1 MRLKT
6 FTAPTTA
13 EAMDVVRRE
22 LGEDAI
28 IVSTQPGGDGQNA
41 RVTAAMEDIDPLDAP
56 VPWPDPLDAPATD
69 IAAEVRQALAY
80 HGTPA
85 PLSERLAAAAGP
97 FAETGA
103 LMALAGALDSE
114 FDFAPVSDATALRRL
129 VLIGPPG
136 VGKTISTAK
145 LAARARL
152 AGRAAVVVTT
162 DTRRAGGVEQLG
174 AFTRLLGIDLVEAG
188 GGAELAEAVRSA
200 EDGANVFVDTAGTN
214 PFSDTEMESLA
225 ALIQAAD
232 AEPVLVLAA
241 GGDPLDGIDMA
252 SAFAALGASRLLA
265 TRLDVARRFGGLLAA
280 ADAPRLAFADV
291 SVTPHIADG
300 LSPINPV
307 SLARLIMPHADE
319 PAATVQLSEAAL

>member
-6 FTAPTTA
+6 FSAPTTA
-13 EAMDVVRRE
+13 EAMDLVRRD

-28 IVSTQPGGDGQNA
+28 IVSTQPGGDGQSA
-41 RVTAAMEDIDPLDAP
+41 RVTAAMEDLDPIDVALPWRDDGDEPAADA
-56 VPWPDPLDAPATD
+56 T
-69 IAAEVRQALAY
+69 AEVRQALAF

-85 PLSERLAAAAGP
+85 LLSDRLTAAAGA
-97 FAETGA
+97 FAESGA
-103 LMALAGALDSE
+103 LMALAGALDTE

-129 VLIGPPG
+129 ILVAPPG
-136 VGKTISTAK
+136 TGKTISTAK

-152 AGRAAVVVTT
+152 AGRAAAVITS
-162 DTRRAGGVEQLG
+162 DTRRAGGIEQLG
-174 AFTRLLGIDLVEAG
+174 AFTRLLDIELIEADG
-188 GGAELAEAVRSA
+188 SAGLSEAVGA
-200 EDGANVFVDTAGTN
+200 IENGANVFIDTAGTN
-214 PFSDTEMESLA
+214 PFSDTEMETLA

-241 GGDPLDGIDMA
+241 GGDALEGADMA
-252 SAFAALGASRLLA
+252 SAFAELGVNRLLA

-280 ADAPRLAFADV
+280 ADAPRLAFSDV

-307 SLARLIMPHADE
+307 SLARLIMPHAEE
-319 PAATVQLSEAAL
+319 PAATVQLNEAAL